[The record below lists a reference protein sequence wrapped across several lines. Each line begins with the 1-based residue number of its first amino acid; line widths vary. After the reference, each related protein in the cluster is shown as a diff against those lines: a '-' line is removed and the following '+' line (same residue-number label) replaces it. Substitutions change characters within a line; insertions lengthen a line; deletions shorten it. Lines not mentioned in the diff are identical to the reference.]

1 MSPFFDLQW
10 GFIVYKLVFA
20 CVVAGLAGC
29 ASTHDLSTGSNVL
42 GGGYKQEEM
51 GSGLF
56 YIYARSNHAP
66 WTNIEAAL
74 ATWRT
79 GAERACASADYDE
92 LAIQENEKD
101 TGLQNSGGVRYLVTE
116 RTGYAKCDSSTLS
129 SAEINQIIGRH
140 SAVR

>member
-1 MSPFFDLQW
+1 M
-10 GFIVYKLVFA
+10 YKLAFA
-20 CVVAGLAGC
+20 LVVAGLAGC
-29 ASTHDLSTGSNVL
+29 ASTHDLSKGSNML

-66 WTNIEAAL
+66 WTNLEAA
-74 ATWRT
+74 RT
-79 GAERACASADYDE
+79 ERACASAEYDE
-92 LAIQENEKD
+92 LAIEENEKD
-101 TGLQNSGGVRYLVTE
+101 TGLQNSSGVRYLVTE

-129 SAEINQIIGRH
+129 SAEINQIIGKD